1 MDNFKGTSGSFLNN
15 KILLR
20 YSYFIR
26 NNNKKYAFSMLLKV
40 CFGGIMDSKKK
51 LILGMILVLL
61 VITITGTFA
70 YLEWVKKVGRMVL
83 TIGDISTTEV
93 RISPYLISGSF
104 SPRVTYEGEQYMEVR
119 ITNNENKSNKIA
131 VYYEVKN
138 IDSNLRNKY
147 MKYTITKS
155 ESLNGTYTEYA
166 EGDFSSV
173 SSGDKL
179 EILNE
184 SVPAG
189 VNYYYKVYLWID
201 GSTGSQ
207 NDMIGK
213 NIELET
219 STEIIKPITAETLA
233 GKANPESLL
242 YADATDEQKKEMWT
256 FSHEATEQVGATTD
270 YRYIGSSP
278 NNYITF
284 NDETWRIIG
293 VFDGRIKIIR
303 QDSLGNMIWDCK
315 QSGVGSST
323 STGSNDWSDSQLM
336 YMLNNNWLTTGS
348 DILKSGYT
356 FDGTYVKDGNG
367 KIIYQKGCKP
377 AKADGTTYS
386 CTSNTWSLNDK
397 ALTQID
403 KVTYYLGGAS
413 SPTGSGASYY
423 SFERGTTVYTNRPT
437 NWSGYVGLAYPSD
450 YLYTFANGVDETCFN
465 NGNKCST
472 SNSAVPTSSWM
483 KVMYDLSYYQWLIS
497 SDSRYDYFG
506 FYVYSA
512 GDVSSRNT
520 VGNSYGVRPTVY
532 LSSGIKLEGEGTSSN
547 PYQILGD

>member
-1 MDNFKGTSGSFLNN
+1 
-15 KILLR
+15 
-20 YSYFIR
+20 
-26 NNNKKYAFSMLLKV
+26 
-40 CFGGIMDSKKK
+40 MDSKKK

-104 SPRVTYEGEQYMEVR
+104 SPRVTYEGEQYMDVR

-155 ESLNGTYTEYA
+155 KSLNGTYTEYA

-242 YADATDEQKKEMWT
+242 YTDATDEQKKEMWT
-256 FSHEATEQVGATTD
+256 FSHEATEQTGATTD
-270 YRYIGSSP
+270 YRYIGSTP

-284 NDETWRIIG
+284 NDEVWRIIG

-303 QDSLGNMIWDCK
+303 QDSLGDFSWDYK
-315 QSGVGSST
+315 KSGVGSST
-323 STGSNDWSDSQLM
+323 DNGSSDWSDAQIM
-336 YMLNNNWLTTGS
+336 YMLNSNWLTTGS

-386 CTSNTWSLNDK
+386 CSSNTWSLNDK
-397 ALTQID
+397 ALTQVD
-403 KVTYYLGGAS
+403 KVTYYLGMLK
-413 SPTGSGASYY
+413 SYDAVSLY
-423 SFERGTTVYTNRPT
+423 TAERGTSVYTNRPT

-450 YLYTFANGVDETCFN
+450 YSYTFANGVDETCFN
-465 NGNKCST
+465 NGYNCGG
-472 SNSAVPTSSWM
+472 AGATSSWM
-483 KVMYDLSYYQWLIS
+483 VVMKGVANWWLITPAS
-497 SDSRYDYFG
+497 GWKNNVRKIDTDGTLGASYAY
-506 FYVYSA
+506 
-512 GDVSSRNT
+512 NT
-520 VGNSYGVRPTVY
+520 DNIHSVLY
-532 LSSGIKLEGEGTSSN
+532 LKPEVELTGEGTSSN

>member
-1 MDNFKGTSGSFLNN
+1 
-15 KILLR
+15 
-20 YSYFIR
+20 
-26 NNNKKYAFSMLLKV
+26 
-40 CFGGIMDSKKK
+40 MDSKKK
-51 LILGMILVLL
+51 LILGIILVLL

-70 YLEWVKKVGRMVL
+70 YLEWIKKVGRMVL

-219 STEIIKPITAETLA
+219 STKIIKPITAETLT
-233 GKANPESLL
+233 GKANPETLL

-270 YRYIGSSP
+270 YRYIGSSS

-284 NDETWRIIG
+284 NNETWRIIG

-303 QDSLGNMIWDCK
+303 QDSLGKMPWDYK

-323 STGSNDWSDSQLM
+323 SSDGSNDWSDSQLM
-336 YMLNNNWLTTGS
+336 YMLNSNWLTTGS

-377 AKADGTTYS
+377 AQANGTTYS
-386 CTSNTWSLNDK
+386 CTSNAWSLNDQ
-397 ALTQID
+397 ALMQID
-403 KVTYYLGGAS
+403 RVTYYLGGTSLVKYSGVS
-413 SPTGSGASYY
+413 SYT
-423 SFERGTTVYTNRPT
+423 FERGTTVYTNSPT

-450 YLYTFANGVDETCFN
+450 YIYTFANGVDETCFN
-465 NGNKCST
+465 TGNKCNT
-472 SNSAVPTSSWM
+472 LDGAVPTSSWM
-483 KVMYDLSYYQWLIS
+483 KVMYGSSINQWLVS
-497 SDSRYDYFG
+497 SASWIAVFG
-506 FYVYSA
+506 FYVDST
-512 GDVSSRNT
+512 GNVFSNGVSD
-520 VGNSYGVRPTVY
+520 SYGVRPTVY

>member
-1 MDNFKGTSGSFLNN
+1 
-15 KILLR
+15 
-20 YSYFIR
+20 
-26 NNNKKYAFSMLLKV
+26 MLLKV

-104 SPRVTYEGEQYMEVR
+104 SPRVTYEGEQYMDVR

-219 STEIIKPITAETLA
+219 STEIIKPITAETLT
-233 GKANPESLL
+233 GKANPETLL

-303 QDSLGNMIWDCK
+303 QDSLGDMQRDFK

-323 STGSNDWSDSQLM
+323 SRYGSNDWSDSQLM
-336 YMLNNNWLTTGS
+336 YMINNNWLTTGS

-386 CTSNTWSLNDK
+386 CSSNTWSLNDQ

-403 KVTYYLGGAS
+403 KVTYYLGGPNNNS
-413 SPTGSGASYY
+413 HSGSSYY
-423 SFERGTTVYTNRPT
+423 TFERGTTVYGTNPT

-450 YLYTFANGVDETCFN
+450 YIYTFANGVDETCFN
-465 NGNKCST
+465 NVDNCGGAGT
-472 SNSAVPTSSWM
+472 TSSWM
-483 KVMYDLSYYQWLIS
+483 KVMYGSYIQWLIS
-497 SDSRYDYFG
+497 SNSSGAYSGFFVNSSGYVSRYFS
-506 FYVYSA
+506 VN
-512 GDVSSRNT
+512 SSN
-520 VGNSYGVRPTVY
+520 GVRPTVY

-547 PYQILGD
+547 PYQIQ

>member
-1 MDNFKGTSGSFLNN
+1 MN
-15 KILLR
+15 
-20 YSYFIR
+20 
-26 NNNKKYAFSMLLKV
+26 
-40 CFGGIMDSKKK
+40 SKKK

-70 YLEWVKKVGRMVL
+70 YLEWIKKVGRMVL

-104 SPRVTYEGEQYMEVR
+104 SPRVTYEGEQYMDVR

-219 STEIIKPITAETLA
+219 STEIITPITAETLT

-242 YADATDEQKKEMWT
+242 YADATDVQKKEMWT
-256 FSHEATEQVGATTD
+256 FSHEATEQVGAMTD

-284 NDETWRIIG
+284 NNETWRIIG
-293 VFDGRIKIIR
+293 VFDGRIKIIG
-303 QDSLGNMIWDCK
+303 QDSLGDFSWDYK
-315 QSGVGSST
+315 KSGVGSST
-323 STGSNDWSDSQLM
+323 SSYGSNDWSDSQLM

-377 AKADGTTYS
+377 AQTNGTTYS
-386 CTSNTWSLNDK
+386 CNSFVWSLNDQ

-403 KVTYYLGGAS
+403 RVTYYLGGSNSNINLGVGGADS
-413 SPTGSGASYY
+413 NCHSGSSYY
-423 SFERGTTVYTNRPT
+423 TFERGTMVYTNRPT

-450 YLYTFANGVDETCFN
+450 YIYTFANEVDETCFN
-465 NGNKCST
+465 NGCNCRTAKG
-472 SNSAVPTSSWM
+472 AVPTSSWM
-483 KVMYDLSYYQWLIS
+483 FYPYQQWFIFTSSTYAYQVFLVTNNGNVYTCNVYYGSL
-497 SDSRYDYFG
+497 
-506 FYVYSA
+506 
-512 GDVSSRNT
+512 T
-520 VGNSYGVRPTVY
+520 RPTVY
-532 LSSGIKLEGEGTSSN
+532 LKPEVELTGEGTSSS
-547 PYQILGD
+547 PYQIQ